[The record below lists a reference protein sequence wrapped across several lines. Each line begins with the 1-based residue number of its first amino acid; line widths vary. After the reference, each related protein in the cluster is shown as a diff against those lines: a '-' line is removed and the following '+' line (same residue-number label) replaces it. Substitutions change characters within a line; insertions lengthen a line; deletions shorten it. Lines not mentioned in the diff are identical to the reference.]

1 MHGNFL
7 EKLLRISLL
16 LSMIFYLLKSL
27 KLSRPFPFA
36 VNCLST
42 LDLAFVET
50 LKLSSFPFNCK
61 WGTDF
66 CSQSQRKKKQ
76 DSKAQLKN

>member
-1 MHGNFL
+1 MDIFKEIITHFTF
-7 EKLLRISLL
+7 
-16 LSMIFYLLKSL
+16 IFYLFFIYLSL

-36 VNCLST
+36 INCLST

-50 LKLSSFPFNCK
+50 LKLSSFPFKCK

-66 CSQSQRKKKQ
+66 CSQCQRKKEKKQ